1 MDDKQWGF
9 VSGVKN
15 GKTDYTVTLPM
26 SVTNVGYMAIWT
38 PKLSYGSHYA
48 NNPCVKQ
55 ITKANFTYSSE
66 NDGQF
71 EGVRWLSIGQ

>member
-1 MDDKQWGF
+1 
-9 VSGVKN
+9 
-15 GKTDYTVTLPM
+15 M
-26 SVTNVGYMAIWT
+26 SFTNVGYMAIWT